1 MKPSILQQRNDYTG
15 IDIFKFLMAFAVI
28 AIHCRLD
35 NIMGDRDWPH
45 PIGFIIGMAVPFFF
59 ITSGFLIAQKIDNP
73 KITDIKKRLLIRKRS
88 YTIFRIFLYWL
99 IIYLPIAIYSY
110 ISDGTVVCKAIAGY
124 IYKVATGG
132 HSIWAW
138 QLWFIYSMAWVTL
151 IYSITLLSTRTTT
164 LLMLSFTVISLVNIG
179 FQTYGLSMFKWSY
192 ITITKTRLS
201 KERFTGLLPKPC
213 NALPTE

>member
-73 KITDIKKRLLIRKRS
+73 KITDIKKTATYKKTLIYNFQNIS
-88 YTIFRIFLYWL
+88 ILVNHIFTYSNIFLY
-99 IIYLPIAIYSY
+99 
-110 ISDGTVVCKAIAGY
+110 
-124 IYKVATGG
+124 
-132 HSIWAW
+132 
-138 QLWFIYSMAWVTL
+138 
-151 IYSITLLSTRTTT
+151 
-164 LLMLSFTVISLVNIG
+164 
-179 FQTYGLSMFKWSY
+179 
-192 ITITKTRLS
+192 
-201 KERFTGLLPKPC
+201 
-213 NALPTE
+213 